1 MCADLTYGLAD
12 FLKVFA
18 AVRRLAIDFATRQ
31 GYGGTYGDRSVGESS
46 LRDLT

>member
-1 MCADLTYGLAD
+1 MSHVRFLAD

-31 GYGGTYGDRSVGESS
+31 GCGGTYGDRSVEESS